1 MAVRDIIKI
10 GTPSL
15 RERSRELTEEEI
27 RSPDLA
33 DLVQDLFETMRTARG
48 VGLAAPQ
55 VGENVRVVVLDVKPN
70 PRYPYIEA
78 SGELVLVNPV
88 LTPSSAAREEDWEG
102 CLSIDNLRGRV
113 PRWVDLSVS
122 YHLPGGEKRRIEVS
136 GFLARAIQH
145 ECDHLDGILWVDRL
159 EDTRSITQ
167 LAEFEKYVLPGL
179 VRLPAD

>member
-1 MAVRDIIKI
+1 MAIRDILKI
-10 GTPSL
+10 GAPSL
-15 RERSRELTEEEI
+15 RERSRELTEDELKGSALPE
-27 RSPDLA
+27 
-33 DLVQDLFETMRTARG
+33 LVADLFETMRTARG

-78 SGELVLVNPV
+78 SGELVLINPV
-88 LTPSSAAREEDWEG
+88 ITPVSSSREEDWEG
-102 CLSIDNLRGRV
+102 CLSVDNLRGRV

-122 YHLPGGEKRRIEVS
+122 YRLIGGEKRRIEAS

-145 ECDHLDGILWVDRL
+145 ECDHLDGVLWVDRI

-179 VRLPAD
+179 VGPVAD